1 MYKDTKN
8 IFKNFNYQDFK
19 SLPFPAEYS
28 GEFNKE
34 MSFLN
39 SLPDNE
45 EFVKK
50 RDDIEGSFKEIF
62 ERNKIKFPSKLISK
76 LMKDSTIVIKDLK
89 NFYDRKRPWKYIKS
103 KEGIHKLDSMDT
115 PSYPSG
121 HSTQAELISNFLTH
135 YYPDLKDEFRKMS
148 DEISFSRNVARAH
161 YPSDSNFGKKLGK
174 KMSDFLTQ
182 N

>member
-1 MYKDTKN
+1 MNKDTKN
-8 IFKNFNYQDFK
+8 IFKDFDYQNFKY
-19 SLPFPAEYS
+19 LPFPAEYS
-28 GEFNKE
+28 PEFSKE

-45 EFVKK
+45 EFVVK
-50 RDDIEGSFKEIF
+50 RDNIEKSFQEIF
-62 ERNKIKFPSKLISK
+62 DKNNIKFPNKLISK
-76 LMKDSTIVIKDLK
+76 LMKDSIMVIKDLK
-89 NFYDRKRPWKYIKS
+89 KYYSRKRPWEYIKS
-103 KEGIHKLDSMDT
+103 NKGVHKLDSMGT

-121 HSTQAELISNFLTH
+121 HSTQAELISNFLTN
-135 YYPDLKDEFRKMS
+135 YYPDLKDEFTKMS

-174 KMSDFLTQ
+174 KMSEFLIQ